1 MKIGEIIKELR
12 TERGLS
18 QAALAKEI
26 GVSQKA
32 VDYWERGIN
41 EPKASYIV
49 ALAEFFGVSS
59 DELLGRKWA
68 RRRERPRLFFT
79 AGSKNSAAARILRA
93 PYGAPPHFVSR
104 PASGHAKRTPQ
115 AARAEKSPAPERCF
129 WAGGLFFYKV
139 V

>member
-41 EPKASYIV
+41 EPKASYIL

-59 DELLGRKWA
+59 DELLGRK
-68 RRRERPRLFFT
+68 
-79 AGSKNSAAARILRA
+79 
-93 PYGAPPHFVSR
+93 
-104 PASGHAKRTPQ
+104 
-115 AARAEKSPAPERCF
+115 
-129 WAGGLFFYKV
+129 
-139 V
+139 